1 MGRAFPEI
9 QMDTFSIY
17 GVPIAPAAI
26 ADPRHNTVIFSRVDD
41 AFSLERY
48 ARAVTIQM
56 GGSVGYAFPMMTGS
70 DMKRTLV
77 PHTVTLAA
85 AIGRAVRAARRN
97 HDDPVSAV
105 LAAGSG
111 VILFDGKVVDVERRN
126 VGGFARGRIVF
137 EGYQAYR
144 GSTLEIDFQNEYLIA
159 LVDGEVVAVVPDLI
173 CLVGADTAEPVTTEL
188 VRYGLR
194 VVVIGMPAHE
204 RLKTAEALAVIGPA
218 AFGYPDV
225 AYAPMPG
232 QYGINM
238 SGLRSQ

>member
-1 MGRAFPEI
+1 
-9 QMDTFSIY
+9 
-17 GVPIAPAAI
+17 
-26 ADPRHNTVIFSRVDD
+26 
-41 AFSLERY
+41 
-48 ARAVTIQM
+48 
-56 GGSVGYAFPMMTGS
+56 
-70 DMKRTLV
+70 
-77 PHTVTLAA
+77 
-85 AIGRAVRAARRN
+85 
-97 HDDPVSAV
+97 
-105 LAAGSG
+105 
-111 VILFDGKVVDVERRN
+111 
-126 VGGFARGRIVF
+126 
-137 EGYQAYR
+137 
-144 GSTLEIDFQNEYLIA
+144 LEIDFQNEYLIA

-173 CLVGADTAEPVTTEL
+173 CLVDADTAEPVTTEL